1 MTIEG
6 KVFRMEKKGEKWEV
20 WIIPRIISGQARG
33 LKLDT
38 LQGET
43 TRPTADRVKEALFN
57 MIAADLPGCYFA
69 DVFAGSGSMGCEAL
83 SRGAEKVFFIEE
95 APECM
100 KVISRN
106 VEKVKLGQK
115 AQFYKESALKALPKL
130 PKQDIIFMD
139 PPYHKNLG
147 ILGLEIIAKYAI
159 LKDDGLVILEHDWD
173 EEIPDRIGALA
184 CCDTRK
190 YGRCMLHFY
199 RWEKEVAK

>member
-6 KVFRMEKKGEKWEV
+6 KVFRMKKRQKREV
-20 WIIPRIISGQARG
+20 WVIPRIISGQARG

-38 LQGET
+38 LQGEI

-57 MIAADLPGCYFA
+57 MIATDLPGCYFA

-95 APECM
+95 APACM
-100 KVISRN
+100 KVVCRN
-106 VEKVKLGQK
+106 VEKVRLQEK
-115 AQFYKESALKALPKL
+115 AVFCQESALKALPKL

-147 ILGLEIIAKYAI
+147 VLGLEIIAKYAI
-159 LKDDGLVILEHDWD
+159 LKNDGLIILEHDWD
-173 EEIPDRIGALA
+173 EEIPDKVGDLA

-190 YGRCMLHFY
+190 YGRSMLRFY
-199 RWEKEVAK
+199 RWEKEQVK